1 LLPFQLYDG
10 MRFPKDNNA
19 LYAFAVWLFLAMLY
33 LSSIPKDNNTLYAF
47 VVIPSQFSG
56 AWLRNQSWI
65 TMFDVSICLLIESQ
79 RLEQMEIF
87 DVIWKLPSPP

>member
-1 LLPFQLYDG
+1 LKISQICYTSAAVELFHHSLIVVREKNTVIFLLPFQLYDG

-56 AWLRNQSWI
+56 AWLRNQS
-65 TMFDVSICLLIESQ
+65 
-79 RLEQMEIF
+79 
-87 DVIWKLPSPP
+87 